1 MKNQKVAFFDIDGTV
16 MNNHL
21 PVLLIK
27 HFFANYEYRGNYA
40 KKLEKQKNELEFA
53 RKRYKNYYTQAFNLS
68 KKEWRVE
75 NYSEAFAEYSQKF
88 YPLMS
93 TLFEGYSE
101 DEISKIARE
110 VLHEYRY
117 EAYAYSLELIKK
129 LHSKDFRLIAI
140 SGSPQ
145 FLVDAFVEEFGFE
158 FGIGCEF
165 GIRDGSWQETGEMV
179 TWCEKDKIARK
190 ILGEDF
196 FANQNTVVAVGD
208 TLGDLEL
215 LNMAQAKIIINA
227 QFDLYQEISKNDEFV
242 SVFSRKDLIFVES
255 NWLTVERDH
264 NGDRKAKSD
273 NIRFRKGES
282 LEKHFKNAFWRKFL
296 D

>member
-1 MKNQKVAFFDIDGTV
+1 MPEKRKIAFFDIDGTV

-21 PVLLIK
+21 PVLLMK
-27 HFFANYEYRGNYA
+27 HFFANYEYRGKYA

-53 RKRYKNYYTQAFNLS
+53 RKRYKNYYSQAFNLS
-68 KKEWRVE
+68 KQEWRVE
-75 NYSEAFAEYSQKF
+75 NYSEAFTEYSQKF

-101 DEISKIARE
+101 AEILKIARE

-129 LHSKDFRLIAI
+129 LLNEDFHLIAI

-158 FGIGCEF
+158 FGIGCGF
-165 GIRDGSWQETGEMV
+165 GVKDGFWQETGEMI

-190 ILGEDF
+190 ILVDNFSGT
-196 FANQNTVVAVGD
+196 NNTIVAIGD

-215 LNMAQAKIIINA
+215 LKWAPAKIIINA
-227 QFDLYQEISKNDEFV
+227 QFDLYQEISKSSDFI
-242 SVFSRKDLIFVES
+242 SVITRKDLIFIES
-255 NWLTVERDH
+255 SWHDYLSLSSED
-264 NGDRKAKSD
+264 GSEIA
-273 NIRFRKGES
+273 RFKKGES
-282 LEKHFKNAFWRKFL
+282 LESHFRNGFWQKFL
-296 D
+296 K